1 MLSSD
6 SPVNIRSRIIPFE
19 LLRLL
24 CCEAET
30 FKLKNDVIFSRF
42 SVCDL
47 RFVSTSKVLFF
58 NFLTDF
64 GVLINDSI
72 CFTIIKGD
80 KEVTGLEPS

>member
-6 SPVNIRSRIIPFE
+6 SPFNIRSRIIPFE

-24 CCEAET
+24 CCETET
-30 FKLKNDVIFSRF
+30 FRLKNVVILSRL
-42 SVCDL
+42 SVWDFRL
-47 RFVSTSKVLFF
+47 VSTSSVLFF

-64 GVLINDSI
+64 GVPINDSI
-72 CFTIIKGD
+72 CFSIMKGD